1 MVSIFFSIGKL
12 WFNIN
17 NVKSQFTN
25 GKKRN
30 MLHYLTTKNHVH
42 VFKKGDLRQDKGL
55 VGTVIEW
62 MSYSWLTGLGWLV
75 HPRHEILIQ
84 SGI

>member
-1 MVSIFFSIGKL
+1 MV
-12 WFNIN
+12 
-17 NVKSQFTN
+17 
-25 GKKRN
+25 KKRN

-62 MSYSWLTGLGWLV
+62 MSYSWLTGLG
-75 HPRHEILIQ
+75 
-84 SGI
+84 